1 MCISPH
7 HLKFTIYF
15 VGSDGQLSRVFDP
28 RPLSYL
34 EHWLLDFIETSH
46 KKNFRV
52 FSWAGYFISQS
63 RRRRQFK
70 STTYLIMLNLNNKL
84 KQEKEQSRPNI
95 NLEPESLCM
104 SILLSLRACQVHK
117 VKTRHLD
124 ASHASFAFLKQA
136 HKQLLYARRHMFLK
150 LHVTYT

>member
-1 MCISPH
+1 MDTLCARLMLLVVPPSFRAPSPSSSIVDEFNWNTDYWIS
-7 HLKFTIYF
+7 LK
-15 VGSDGQLSRVFDP
+15 RV
-28 RPLSYL
+28 
-34 EHWLLDFIETSH
+34 

-70 STTYLIMLNLNNKL
+70 LTTYLIMLNLNNKL